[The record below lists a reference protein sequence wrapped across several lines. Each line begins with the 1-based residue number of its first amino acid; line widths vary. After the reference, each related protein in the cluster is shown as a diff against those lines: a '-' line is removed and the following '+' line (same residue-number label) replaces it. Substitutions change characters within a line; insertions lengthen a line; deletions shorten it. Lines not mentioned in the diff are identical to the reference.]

1 MASAHCETK
10 ESLVGA
16 FPIRPIRPWR
26 CFKESS
32 KNPVN
37 IRRRILRGSG
47 NLVEIKG
54 SSRIIRDAFNILAT
68 EKAGD

>member
-1 MASAHCETK
+1 MASAHSETK

-16 FPIRPIRPWR
+16 FPIRPWR

-37 IRRRILRGSG
+37 IRWRILRGSG